1 MIIDPCMCAKSIQSC
16 LTLCDPMHYS
26 PPGSSVHGI
35 YQARI
40 LDWAAIISSPG
51 DLPDP
56 GIEPMSPALA
66 GGLFTTSATWEAPY
80 YRQKPLI
87 TPILTSHQL
96 ASFKFLFIHLLSTSS
111 SMWDLRF
118 PTRDGTTS
126 LQRKCRQLTTGPP
139 GNSPTSTSL
148 YWASVLR
155 RHSAGTE
162 SLCSRRLQ
170 SVRRW
175 WWWTCKQDTKP
186 ADAGTCIR
194 SHHFMANRW
203 GNNGNSD
210 RLYFLGLQN
219 HCRCWLQPWN

>member
-66 GGLFTTSATWEAPY
+66 GGLFTTSATWEAPD

-118 PTRDGTTS
+118 PTMDGTTS

-139 GNSPTSTSL
+139 GNPPTSTSL
-148 YWASVLR
+148 Y
-155 RHSAGTE
+155 
-162 SLCSRRLQ
+162 
-170 SVRRW
+170 
-175 WWWTCKQDTKP
+175 
-186 ADAGTCIR
+186 
-194 SHHFMANRW
+194 
-203 GNNGNSD
+203 
-210 RLYFLGLQN
+210 
-219 HCRCWLQPWN
+219 